1 VLDLLPWI
9 PAVVVG
15 LTGLLVVADALR
27 LGAPPMP
34 SSPAAR
40 RALVAMLPDRPGLEA
55 HELGAG
61 WGGLAV
67 AVARARPTW
76 QVVAWEAAWVPF
88 AFLWIRRRI
97 FGPRNLTVR
106 RGDWMQAPLEQC
118 DVITAY
124 LLPDAMLRLRDALEA
139 RGRPGAWLLSVHFG
153 VRGWSPDRASV
164 LRDRHRTRVLRYRV
178 PA

>member
-1 VLDLLPWI
+1 MLDLLPWI
-9 PAVVVG
+9 PVVVVG
-15 LTGLLVVADALR
+15 LVGLLVVADAVR

-34 SSPAAR
+34 SSRDAR
-40 RALVAMLPDRPGLEA
+40 RALVGLLPDAPDLEA

-61 WGGLAV
+61 WGGLVV

-76 QVVAWEAAWVPF
+76 RVVAWEAAWVPF
-88 AFLWIRRRI
+88 AFLWARRRI
-97 FGPRNLTVR
+97 FGPRNLSVR
-106 RGDWMQAPLEQC
+106 RGDWMQAPLDQA
-118 DVITAY
+118 DVLTAY

-153 VRGWSPDRASV
+153 VRGWNPDRGTV